1 MNVTSFHDYV
11 HHMHMNGNQAFK
23 QEYEVIERIVSWRTM
38 TILFPLQL
46 LPMKPDRAQTAAALA
61 CNVSKN
67 RFSNILPCKRA
78 IIQFSTPIHILLLYS
93 LDDENRVKLNE
104 LPGSDFINASY
115 IAVNIYIACRNN
127 SYHTFNVGVQV

>member
-1 MNVTSFHDYV
+1 
-11 HHMHMNGNQAFK
+11 
-23 QEYEVIERIVSWRTM
+23 
-38 TILFPLQL
+38 
-46 LPMKPDRAQTAAALA
+46 MKPDRAQTAAALA

-67 RFSNILPCKRA
+67 RFSNILPCKGA